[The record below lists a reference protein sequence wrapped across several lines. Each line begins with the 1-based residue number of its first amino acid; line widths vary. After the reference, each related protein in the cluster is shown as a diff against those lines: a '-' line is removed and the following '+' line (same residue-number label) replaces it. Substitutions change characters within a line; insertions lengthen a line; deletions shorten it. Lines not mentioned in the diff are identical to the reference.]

1 MGSKKKGL
9 FKFSLITLILLT
21 LIIVWLS
28 FGDRGF
34 IHLYRMEKERVA
46 YVDRIVD
53 LEKINQELLEE
64 IKRLRADQKY
74 IESTARR
81 DLGLIKENETLYRF
95 ERDQSND
102 GATHYEKEK
111 DNQN

>member
-1 MGSKKKGL
+1 MGSKKKSF
-9 FKFSLITLILLT
+9 FKISFITFIFLT

-46 YVDRIVD
+46 YVARIID
-53 LEKINQELLEE
+53 LEEKNQELLEE

-95 ERDQSND
+95 KRDQSND
-102 GATHYEKEK
+102 GATSYEKGK